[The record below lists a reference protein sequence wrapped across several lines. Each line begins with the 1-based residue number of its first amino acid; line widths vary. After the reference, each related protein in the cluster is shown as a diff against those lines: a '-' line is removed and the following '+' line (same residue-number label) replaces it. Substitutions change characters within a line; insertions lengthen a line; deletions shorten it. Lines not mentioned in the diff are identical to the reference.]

1 MLYSDEKGPG
11 KLHSD
16 GKSPGNS
23 YGKALEIRME
33 RNPMNWKAVTIN
45 KSENLSTIT

>member
-1 MLYSDEKGPG
+1 MLYSDEKGSG

-23 YGKALEIRME
+23 YGK
-33 RNPMNWKAVTIN
+33 KAVTIN